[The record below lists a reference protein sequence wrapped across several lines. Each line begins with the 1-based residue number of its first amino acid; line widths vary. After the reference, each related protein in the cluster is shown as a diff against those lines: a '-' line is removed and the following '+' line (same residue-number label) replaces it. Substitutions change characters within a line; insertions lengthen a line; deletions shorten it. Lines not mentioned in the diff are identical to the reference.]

1 MEELLEVTRKQLKM
15 QKIISLCL
23 AVMVA
28 ALLIGGGI
36 LAGHMNRIAGAIEQM
51 SQKVESIDIDSLNGT
66 IQEMENML
74 ESVDAFSEAVDQM
87 TGQVEEVSSWLSGI
101 WSAN

>member
-15 QKIISLCL
+15 QKLISLCL

-36 LAGHMNRIAGAIEQM
+36 LIGHMNRMAGAIEQM

-66 IQEMENML
+66 IQEMENMM

-87 TGQVEEVSSWLSGI
+87 TGQVEEFSAWLSGI

>member
-15 QKIISLCL
+15 QKIISLSL

-36 LAGHMNRIAGAIEQM
+36 LAGHMNRMAGAIEQM

-74 ESVDAFSEAVDQM
+74 ESVDAFLRQ
-87 TGQVEEVSSWLSGI
+87 
-101 WSAN
+101 

>member
-1 MEELLEVTRKQLKM
+1 
-15 QKIISLCL
+15 
-23 AVMVA
+23 
-28 ALLIGGGI
+28 
-36 LAGHMNRIAGAIEQM
+36 M

-87 TGQVEEVSSWLSGI
+87 TGQVEEFSSWLSGI